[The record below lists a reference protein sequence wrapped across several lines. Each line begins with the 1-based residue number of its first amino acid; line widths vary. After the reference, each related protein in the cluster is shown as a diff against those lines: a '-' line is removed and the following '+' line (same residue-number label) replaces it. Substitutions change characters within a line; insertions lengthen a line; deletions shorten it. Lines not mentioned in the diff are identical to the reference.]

1 MEIALRRL
9 DDRLQYPHRLLACGN
24 DLVGHHENVAAATRR
39 SSHESSRECLTAMQT
54 AYFIL
59 AALLIVAG
67 IAGAVLPALPGVPL
81 VFGGMLLAAWADHF
95 QHVGAVTL
103 TLLGIL
109 CAIALLIDFV
119 AGVMGAKRVGASS
132 RALWGATIGT
142 FAGLF
147 FGIPGLL
154 LGPFVGAVIGELSTG
169 SRLHKA
175 TSVGV
180 GTWLGLLFGTLAKLA
195 LCFTML
201 GIFLLAFVLG

>member
-1 MEIALRRL
+1 MFGYSSRVAA
-9 DDRLQYPHRLLACGN
+9 RLLQRAA
-24 DLVGHHENVAAATRR
+24 HETR
-39 SSHESSRECLTAMQT
+39 SSHESSSERLTSMLQT
-54 AYFIL
+54 TYFIL
-59 AALLIVAG
+59 AALLIIAG

-81 VFGGMLLAAWADHF
+81 VFAGMLLAAWADHF

-103 TLLGIL
+103 ALLGTL
-109 CAIALLIDFV
+109 CVIALLIDFI
-119 AGVMGAKRVGASS
+119 AGIMGAKRVGASS

-169 SRLHKA
+169 SRVQKA
-175 TSVGV
+175 TTVGV

-201 GIFLLAFVLG
+201 GIFLLAFVF